1 MKENGKMIRDMDL
14 EKKYLLIN
22 LLRREDGKKV
32 FLKVDKYRYIYI
44 YINIFLNN
52 LNYKIINII

>member
-44 YINIFLNN
+44 YKYIL
-52 LNYKIINII
+52 K